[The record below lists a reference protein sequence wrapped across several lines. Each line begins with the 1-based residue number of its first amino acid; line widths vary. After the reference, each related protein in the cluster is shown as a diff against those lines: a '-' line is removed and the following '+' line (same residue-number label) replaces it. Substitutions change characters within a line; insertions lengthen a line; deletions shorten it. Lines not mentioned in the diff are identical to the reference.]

1 MEENVNNNPS
11 AENPNNQ
18 QPTENQQSSNQQQTP
33 ENQPKIEIT
42 VKRHQQLFELLNDPN
57 KLWRVL
63 ASLFLIIII
72 LFIGLAFVVISIK
85 KFYPYNL
92 IETNIQGASIVK
104 SEDKDV
110 IYWLFNTADL
120 WANSGIKV
128 EQGDVLTI
136 RASGSSFTAIH
147 HLVDASTINSYP
159 IDKWVGTEG
168 QQYKENLRDVLRMQY
183 RLCKDVPEGIL
194 LMKIISA
201 DSTHKELKDW
211 CEEMLTKDIEVI
223 GKERT
228 IYISKPGEL
237 HFAVNDIVLTDS
249 ILNKMYKD
257 YISSIYPDST
267 FSDLLKDFKEI
278 KYESTIEG
286 ERERD
291 KKINKNI
298 INKICA
304 QNRSIFDD
312 SLANVA
318 KTTGLSMREYP
329 VVDGDSTYHKAY
341 PLINE
346 LVYYKQHKFID
357 AWYMDNL
364 GSFLIVIERKRK

>member
-11 AENPNNQ
+11 AENPN
-18 QPTENQQSSNQQQTP
+18 NQQQTP

-42 VKRHQQLFELLNDPN
+42 VKRHQQLFELLKDPN

-63 ASLFLIIII
+63 ASLFLVIMV

-120 WANSGIKV
+120 WANSGIEV
-128 EQGDVLTI
+128 QEGDVLTI

-147 HLVDASTINSYP
+147 HLVDASKKNSTP
-159 IDKWVGTEG
+159 QDKWVGTEG
-168 QQYKENLRDVLRMQY
+168 QDKDFPRDVLRMKY

-194 LMKIISA
+194 LMKIISS
-201 DSTHKELKDW
+201 DSAHKELKEWSDD
-211 CEEMLTKDIEVI
+211 MLTKDIEVI

-228 IYISKPGEL
+228 LYISKPGIL

-249 ILNKMYKD
+249 ILNKMYKEYVKSISEIPKQWISENDINTLATRIDTIKMIKPQKVSD
-257 YISSIYPDST
+257 YKNTLIDSISKENNKSWNNNKS
-267 FSDLLKDFKEI
+267 SLKKVE
-278 KYESTIEG
+278 K
-286 ERERD
+286 
-291 KKINKNI
+291 
-298 INKICA
+298 
-304 QNRSIFDD
+304 
-312 SLANVA
+312 
-318 KTTGLSMREYP
+318 TGLAMGHYP
-329 VVDGDSTYHKAY
+329 RFDEDSTYYSAY

-346 LVYYKQHKFID
+346 LVYYKQIKFID

>member
-1 MEENVNNNPS
+1 MEENVNNSPS
-11 AENPNNQ
+11 VENPNNQ
-18 QPTENQQSSNQQQTP
+18 HPA

-63 ASLFLIIII
+63 ASLFLVIIV

-120 WANSGIKV
+120 WANSGIEV
-128 EQGDVLTI
+128 QEGDVLTI

-147 HLVDASTINSYP
+147 HLVDASNGNMRP
-159 IDKWVGTEG
+159 QDKWVGTEG
-168 QQYKENLRDVLRMQY
+168 QDKDIPRDVLRMQY

-194 LMKIISA
+194 LMKIISP
-201 DSTHKELKDW
+201 DSAHKELKHW
-211 CEEMLTKDIEVI
+211 SENMLTKDIEVI

-228 IYISKPGEL
+228 LYISKPGIL

-249 ILNKMYKD
+249 ILNEMYKE
-257 YISSIYPDST
+257 YVNSIRKIPEEWIKENEINT
-267 FSDLLKDFKEI
+267 IATRIGTITAIEPKAASDLNNALIDSISERNNLFWDENKSSLKKVE
-278 KYESTIEG
+278 E
-286 ERERD
+286 
-291 KKINKNI
+291 
-298 INKICA
+298 
-304 QNRSIFDD
+304 
-312 SLANVA
+312 
-318 KTTGLSMREYP
+318 TGLAIGHYP
-329 VVDGDSTYHKAY
+329 RFDEDSTYYLAY

-346 LVYYKQHKFID
+346 LVYYKQIKFID

>member
-1 MEENVNNNPS
+1 MEENVKNNPS
-11 AENPNNQ
+11 AETPNNQ
-18 QPTENQQSSNQQQTP
+18 QPTS

-42 VKRHQQLFELLNDPN
+42 VKRHQQLFELLKDPN

-63 ASLFLIIII
+63 ASLFLVIII

-120 WANSGIKV
+120 WANSGIEV
-128 EQGDVLTI
+128 QQGDILTI

-147 HLVDASTINSYP
+147 HLVDASEENRRP
-159 IDKWVGTEG
+159 QDKWVGTEG
-168 QQYKENLRDVLRMQY
+168 QDKDYQRDVLRMRY

-194 LMKIISA
+194 LMKIISP
-201 DSTHKELKDW
+201 DSAHKELKDW
-211 CEEMLTKDIEVI
+211 SEDMLTKDIEVI

-228 IYISKPGEL
+228 LYISKPGIL
-237 HFAVNDIVLTDS
+237 HFAVNDIVLTESILLEMYKEYIKSISNKPNQWISIKDIEALAARINTIQAIKPKKVSDLKNELIDS
-249 ILNKMYKD
+249 ISKINNDIWRYHKD
-257 YISSIYPDST
+257 Y
-267 FSDLLKDFKEI
+267 LKEV
-278 KYESTIEG
+278 E
-286 ERERD
+286 
-291 KKINKNI
+291 
-298 INKICA
+298 
-304 QNRSIFDD
+304 Q
-312 SLANVA
+312 
-318 KTTGLSMREYP
+318 TGLSMGHYP
-329 VVDGDSTYHKAY
+329 KYDEDSTYYSAY

-346 LVYYKQHKFID
+346 LIYYKQIKFIE

-364 GSFLIVIERKRK
+364 GSFLIVIERKHK